1 MSEAVRRLAPVTLP
15 ADARR
20 QAQMLRALSY
30 VGLFTLAFIILI
42 PFFWMLS
49 TSFKP
54 ARGIFVMPPQ
64 WIPNPFILDH
74 YFTIWEKTHL
84 ARGLV
89 NSTFIALST
98 TVGEIA
104 TSTLAGFAF
113 ARMRFPAKGPLFGLL
128 LMTMM
133 IPGIVT
139 LIPTFIL
146 FGELDWIDTFNPVI
160 LPYLLGTPFALF
172 LSRQFFSGLPR
183 ELEDAA
189 KVDGASF
196 FQIYR
201 HVFMPQARPL
211 VATLFVL
218 GYLHRW
224 NDFLAPLI
232 YLRSP
237 EIQTVSVML
246 ARLVDFYVQDWSVL
260 MAGAMIALLPILIIF
275 VVLQRFIIESVAFS
289 GLKG

>member
-1 MSEAVRRLAPVTLP
+1 
-15 ADARR
+15 
-20 QAQMLRALSY
+20 MLRALSY
-30 VGLFTLAFIILI
+30 LGLGALAFITLI

-54 ARGIFVMPPQ
+54 ARGLFVMPPK
-64 WIPNPFILDH
+64 WIPDPLVLDH
-74 YFTIWEKTHL
+74 YIIIWQKTHL
-84 ARGLV
+84 ARGLL

-113 ARMRFPAKGPLFGLL
+113 ARMRIPAKGLLFSLL
-128 LMTMM
+128 LLTMM
-133 IPGIVT
+133 IPGVVT

-146 FGELDWIDTFNPVI
+146 FGKLEWIDTFYPVI

-201 HVFMPQARPL
+201 QVFMPQARPL

-224 NDFLAPLI
+224 NDFLGPLI

-237 EIQTVSVML
+237 EFQTVSVML
-246 ARLVDFYVQDWSVL
+246 ARLVDTYVQDWSVL
-260 MAGAMIALLPILIIF
+260 MAGAMIALLPILVIF
-275 VVLQRFIIESVAFS
+275 IVLQRFIIESVAFS

>member
-1 MSEAVRRLAPVTLP
+1 MSEATRAFAPALQL
-15 ADARR
+15 DARR
-20 QAQMLRALSY
+20 QAQLLRALSY
-30 VGLFTLAFIILI
+30 LGLGALAFITLI

-54 ARGIFVMPPQ
+54 ARGLFVMPPK
-64 WIPNPFILDH
+64 WIPDPLVLDH
-74 YFTIWEKTHL
+74 YIIIWQKTHL
-84 ARGLV
+84 ARGLL

-113 ARMRFPAKGPLFGLL
+113 ARMRIPAKGLLFSLL
-128 LMTMM
+128 LLTMM
-133 IPGIVT
+133 IPGVVT

-146 FGELDWIDTFNPVI
+146 FGKLEWIDTFYPVI

-201 HVFMPQARPL
+201 QVFMPQARPL

-224 NDFLAPLI
+224 NDFLGPLI

-237 EIQTVSVML
+237 EFQTVSVML
-246 ARLVDFYVQDWSVL
+246 ARLVDTYVQDWSVL

-275 VVLQRFIIESVAFS
+275 VVLQRFIIESAAFS

>member
-1 MSEAVRRLAPVTLP
+1 MSEATRAFAPALQL
-15 ADARR
+15 DARHK
-20 QAQMLRALSY
+20 AQLLHALSY
-30 VGLFTLAFIILI
+30 LGLGALAFITLI

-54 ARGIFVMPPQ
+54 ARGLFVMPPK
-64 WIPNPFILDH
+64 WIPDPLVLDH
-74 YFTIWEKTHL
+74 YIIIWQKTAL
-84 ARGLV
+84 ARGLL

-113 ARMRFPAKGPLFGLL
+113 ARMRIPAKGLLFSLL
-128 LMTMM
+128 LLTMM
-133 IPGIVT
+133 IPGVVT

-146 FGELDWIDTFNPVI
+146 FGKLEWIDTFYPVI

-201 HVFMPQARPL
+201 QVFMPQARPL

-224 NDFLAPLI
+224 NDFLGPLI

-237 EIQTVSVML
+237 EYQTVSVML
-246 ARLVDFYVQDWSVL
+246 ARLVDTYVQDWSVL

-275 VVLQRFIIESVAFS
+275 VVLQRFIIESAAFS